1 MIRLKPSLAWVCL
14 ALIVAMLAIRPAG
27 ESLVPAAVNDWA
39 VISMAIWVQA
49 TPFLLLGVV
58 VAGVITIYGFGG
70 NFSMAASRIPLIEV
84 PAAAGVGAMLPT
96 CECAA
101 VPTAKS
107 LALSGLRP
115 SAALSFM
122 VAAPGANPIVIVS
135 TLVAYTG
142 REEMAL
148 ARFVAAI
155 ATAVLIG
162 LAWEKLGRG
171 VGGPLDPLNAQ
182 PAANVEEAPKIGAV
196 ASAVS
201 IGAFIAR
208 EFVGASALLAL
219 GASVAGAF
227 KTLVPQDWVDAVG
240 SNPVAGVAA
249 MVALALILSLCS
261 ESDAFVA
268 ASMTSF
274 SPVAQ
279 LAFMT
284 VGPVID
290 IKLALLQGGTFG
302 RAFLVRFV
310 PIALVVSVIS
320 SVVVGLW
327 ILN

>member
-70 NFSMAASRIPLIEV
+70 NFSMAALRIPLDRSSCRRWCGRNAPHMRVCGGADGEV
-84 PAAAGVGAMLPT
+84 AGPQRSSTVSGTVVHGCGSGGEPHRHRLHAGRLHRARRDGSGEVRRGHRHGGAHRPGVGEA
-96 CECAA
+96 
-101 VPTAKS
+101 
-107 LALSGLRP
+107 
-115 SAALSFM
+115 
-122 VAAPGANPIVIVS
+122 
-135 TLVAYTG
+135 
-142 REEMAL
+142 
-148 ARFVAAI
+148 
-155 ATAVLIG
+155 
-162 LAWEKLGRG
+162 GRG

-182 PAANVEEAPKIGAV
+182 PAANAEEAPKIGAV

-219 GASVAGAF
+219 GASVVGAF

-249 MVALALILSLCS
+249 MVALALILFAVLGVGRFRRRVDDIVLPGGSTGVY
-261 ESDAFVA
+261 DRRPGHRHQAR
-268 ASMTSF
+268 
-274 SPVAQ
+274 PVA
-279 LAFMT
+279 
-284 VGPVID
+284 
-290 IKLALLQGGTFG
+290 G
-302 RAFLVRFV
+302 RNIGAGIPRPLCPDCARW
-310 PIALVVSVIS
+310 SR
-320 SVVVGLW
+320 
-327 ILN
+327 